1 MGKSSIH
8 IMPVKSGSESHNQR
22 LQNLNYV
29 REDLSHLNS
38 SFILAPI
45 AETRMNIETRY
56 QESTGQKMQA
66 KQTPIR
72 EGVLLIEEHHS
83 AADLKRVAQ
92 QLEERFGIRTIQAY
106 AHKDEGHRDKET
118 GQWKPN
124 YHAHMVF
131 DWTDKETGKSL
142 KLKRE
147 DLAEVQTV
155 VAQTLGLERGK
166 SSTKKHIESREYKVL
181 KIEEEIK
188 KVTKLQN
195 AIPDALKIMHLAKSA
210 AESVKPLI
218 EEKKALEIDNS
229 VLRAN
234 KIFLTEKN
242 EALRE
247 ENEKLEKQKEQKNRN
262 QFRM

>member
-1 MGKSSIH
+1 
-8 IMPVKSGSESHNQR
+8 
-22 LQNLNYV
+22 
-29 REDLSHLNS
+29 
-38 SFILAPI
+38 
-45 AETRMNIETRY
+45 
-56 QESTGQKMQA
+56 MQA

-83 AADLKRVAQ
+83 AADLKRVSKK
-92 QLEERFGIRTIQAY
+92 LEDRFGIRTIQAY
-106 AHKDEGHRDKET
+106 AHKDEGHRSIET

-131 DWTDKETGKSL
+131 DWTDKKTGKSL

-147 DLAEVQTV
+147 DLAEIQTI

-188 KVTKLQN
+188 KVLNLQN
-195 AIPDALKIMHLAKSA
+195 AIPDALKIMETAKDMA
-210 AESVKPLI
+210 KGIQPLI
-218 EEKKALEIDNS
+218 DEKKALQTENS
-229 VLRAN
+229 ILRAN
-234 KIFLTEKN
+234 KNFLTEKN

-247 ENEKLEKQKEQKNRN
+247 ENKDLEQKKQIKNLFKR
-262 QFRM
+262 